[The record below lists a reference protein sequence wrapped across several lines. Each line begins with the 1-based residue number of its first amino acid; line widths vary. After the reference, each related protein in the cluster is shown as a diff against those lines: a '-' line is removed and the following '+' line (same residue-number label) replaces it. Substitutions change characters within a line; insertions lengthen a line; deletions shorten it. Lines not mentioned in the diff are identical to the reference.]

1 MGFNTYTLSFRL
13 FLSLSFFILLSNYAF
28 ATHNRAGEITVQ
40 QIGDLTLRATITT
53 YTKTSSVAAD
63 KDSLEIFWGDGS
75 SQMVARSN
83 GGGQGVS
90 LDNDIK
96 FNTYIAEHTYPGRAT
111 YVLSMRDPNR
121 NGSVLNLNN
130 GSSDQIAFY
139 VETIFTFLNPQFQGY
154 NNSPQLLQPPIDV
167 GYVGQPF
174 IHNPNAFDAE
184 GDSLAYEL
192 ITPSM
197 SQGVQATGYED
208 PDMVMPGPDN
218 QISLNE
224 ITGDFLWDSPQQVG
238 EYNIAI
244 LIKEYREGIL
254 ISSIVRDMQI
264 RILEGNNMPPE
275 IETIEEICVIAGDI
289 VQFTVTATD
298 PDVPLQNVEL
308 TALGGPLQFQ
318 PSPATFDVPFG
329 FQSQAVVGVFTWI
342 TPCEAISD
350 QYYTVVFKAE
360 DDFDTSQDTFG
371 LSTLKTVRIK
381 VVGPMPENLAAE
393 TGNGIVDL
401 TWESPYG
408 CENAEDDYFQGFSIW
423 RRNSSLDVP
432 LDTCNPGIFGYELIA
447 IDLKDQADGNY
458 VYTDINVER
467 GRSYC
472 YRVLAEFAQTSL
484 GGNPYN
490 RVQSLRSE
498 EVCIQLSRDVPL
510 ITNVSVLTTDAAT
523 GTMEIRWSKPLAD
536 DLDTIQNPGPYTY
549 RLLRAEGFTQTG
561 LTPVPGATFVSN
573 TYWEAN
579 DTLFTDTGLNTLD
592 NPYSYQVEFFVNG
605 EDEPLGN
612 TNVASSVYLS
622 IFSTDEL
629 NVLTWEEDV
638 PWDNYEYHIFRENTI
653 TGVFDSIGLSTI
665 QQYDDEGLINGE
677 EYCYY
682 VRSKGTYSID
692 GIIDPIWNLSQEN
705 CGTPLDSIPPCPTE
719 LMVDNICDTA
729 DNSTPAE
736 AIENNLIWNNPNNLC
751 SETDDVAQYNI
762 YYAPDLISDFTIIE
776 TLTQADDTT
785 LIHQPSFTSVAGC
798 YAVTSIDS
806 IGNESVFSNIVCVD
820 NCPFYSLPNVF
831 TPNGDGS
838 NELFIPFPYRFIASI
853 DLQIYDRWGG
863 LVFETTDPDINW
875 DGTNLKGEEL
885 AESTYFYV
893 CKVFEQRV
901 DGVVQTAGEPLSGFI
916 HLIRGQ

>member
-1 MGFNTYTLSFRL
+1 
-13 FLSLSFFILLSNYAF
+13 
-28 ATHNRAGEITVQ
+28 
-40 QIGDLTLRATITT
+40 
-53 YTKTSSVAAD
+53 
-63 KDSLEIFWGDGS
+63 
-75 SQMVARSN
+75 
-83 GGGQGVS
+83 
-90 LDNDIK
+90 
-96 FNTYIAEHTYPGRAT
+96 
-111 YVLSMRDPNR
+111 
-121 NGSVLNLNN
+121 
-130 GSSDQIAFY
+130 
-139 VETIFTFLNPQFQGY
+139 
-154 NNSPQLLQPPIDV
+154 
-167 GYVGQPF
+167 
-174 IHNPNAFDAE
+174 
-184 GDSLAYEL
+184 
-192 ITPSM
+192 
-197 SQGVQATGYED
+197 
-208 PDMVMPGPDN
+208 
-218 QISLNE
+218 
-224 ITGDFLWDSPQQVG
+224 
-238 EYNIAI
+238 
-244 LIKEYREGIL
+244 
-254 ISSIVRDMQI
+254 
-264 RILEGNNMPPE
+264 
-275 IETIEEICVIAGDI
+275 
-289 VQFTVTATD
+289 
-298 PDVPLQNVEL
+298 
-308 TALGGPLQFQ
+308 
-318 PSPATFDVPFG
+318 
-329 FQSQAVVGVFTWI
+329 
-342 TPCEAISD
+342 
-350 QYYTVVFKAE
+350 
-360 DDFDTSQDTFG
+360 
-371 LSTLKTVRIK
+371 
-381 VVGPMPENLAAE
+381 
-393 TGNGIVDL
+393 
-401 TWESPYG
+401 
-408 CENAEDDYFQGFSIW
+408 
-423 RRNSSLDVP
+423 
-432 LDTCNPGIFGYELIA
+432 
-447 IDLKDQADGNY
+447 
-458 VYTDINVER
+458 
-467 GRSYC
+467 
-472 YRVLAEFAQTSL
+472 
-484 GGNPYN
+484 
-490 RVQSLRSE
+490 
-498 EVCIQLSRDVPL
+498 
-510 ITNVSVLTTDAAT
+510 
-523 GTMEIRWSKPLAD
+523 MEIRWSKPLAD